1 MNCEYIVE
9 MVSVPLVGG
18 ITVDEMNPL
27 PFSFTTIAPKKT
39 FQPAKPI
46 TLWHRVDS
54 DQINILS
61 F

>member
-46 TLWHRVDS
+46 TL
-54 DQINILS
+54 
-61 F
+61 